1 MNRTMNEDTAENRD
15 CSNDTDHVK
24 KDKGAYAEPLP
35 ESFRPRRDG
44 PGGEEGFKREK
55 SQTDKRLPALAA
67 CVSCLGFFT
76 FYSGYRFYILAQTY
90 YFTYLI

>member
-24 KDKGAYAEPLP
+24 KDKGAYAEP
-35 ESFRPRRDG
+35 
-44 PGGEEGFKREK
+44 
-55 SQTDKRLPALAA
+55 QTDKRLPALAA

-76 FYSGYRFYILAQTY
+76 FYSGYRFYILAQTN

>member
-44 PGGEEGFKREK
+44 PVSYTHLDVYKR
-55 SQTDKRLPALAA
+55 QIII
-67 CVSCLGFFT
+67 V
-76 FYSGYRFYILAQTY
+76 
-90 YFTYLI
+90 

>member
-1 MNRTMNEDTAENRD
+1 MQSPCRNLSGRAVTALAE
-15 CSNDTDHVK
+15 SK
-24 KDKGAYAEPLP
+24 ALKG
-35 ESFRPRRDG
+35 
-44 PGGEEGFKREK
+44 KK

-76 FYSGYRFYILAQTY
+76 FSSGYRFYMLVQTN

>member
-1 MNRTMNEDTAENRD
+1 MQSPCRNLSGRAVTAL
-15 CSNDTDHVK
+15 
-24 KDKGAYAEPLP
+24 AESKAL
-35 ESFRPRRDG
+35 RGKNPRQISG
-44 PGGEEGFKREK
+44 CLLW
-55 SQTDKRLPALAA
+55 LPALAA

>member
-35 ESFRPRRDG
+35 ESKALRGKNPRQISG
-44 PGGEEGFKREK
+44 CLLW
-55 SQTDKRLPALAA
+55 LPAFPAWDFSHFLPDT
-67 CVSCLGFFT
+67 GFT
-76 FYSGYRFYILAQTY
+76 CWYKPIISHT
-90 YFTYLI
+90 